1 MAPRASTSGGRRGRA
16 IGVALVAIG
25 AIGAC
30 EGALVRV
37 ETSGDLGFDS
47 HRAGRGFETT
57 YAPVAPEEVIST
69 ALNAA
74 RPLGASLRVAPG
86 GRGGASDGVAV
97 ERDGDDFELVFVYQS
112 RRADVRGDVLR
123 RVRGRESDEKSA
135 RGAVGDERVG
145 TFAPNAREGGGD
157 AVRGAIADA
166 GSRRTFLS
174 AGCGSSSEED
184 EQEVTVAMDPL
195 RSYFDA
201 RREAPEGKMRAVVI
215 ACEEASASAR
225 AAEETFADSLDAI
238 ERENVRA
245 VGVFYGE
252 DRDVDGAS
260 CGDEK
265 KSPTGRALLALEAS
279 EAPECGILCET
290 QATLVMGIIM
300 IWGALLALLYG
311 WGLLTDLDTPKYWAK
326 PDEKQD

>member
-1 MAPRASTSGGRRGRA
+1 MTPRASTSGGRRGRA

-37 ETSGDLGFDS
+37 ETPGDLGFVS

-86 GRGGASDGVAV
+86 GREGASDGAAV

-112 RRADVRGDVLR
+112 QHADVRGDVLR
-123 RVRGRESDEKSA
+123 RVRGRESGEKSA
-135 RGAVGDERVG
+135 RDAVGDERVG

-157 AVRGAIADA
+157 AVQGAIADA

-174 AGCGSSSEED
+174 TGCGSSSSED
-184 EQEVTVAMDPL
+184 EREVTVAIDPL

-225 AAEETFADSLDAI
+225 AAGETFADGLDAI

-245 VGVFYGE
+245 VGVFYGKDPE
-252 DRDVDGAS
+252 ADGAS

-265 KSPTGRALLALEAS
+265 NSQTGRALLALEAS
-279 EAPECGILCET
+279 EAPECGLLCET

>member
-1 MAPRASTSGGRRGRA
+1 MAPRASTSGRRRARA
-16 IGVALVAIG
+16 IGVALVATG
-25 AIGAC
+25 SIGAC

-37 ETSGDLGFDS
+37 ETSGDLGFHS

-57 YAPVAPEEVIST
+57 YAPVVPEEVIST

-86 GRGGASDGVAV
+86 GRGGASDAVGV
-97 ERDGDDFELVFVYQS
+97 ERDGDDFELVFVYRS

-135 RGAVGDERVG
+135 PGAVADERVG
-145 TFAPNAREGGGD
+145 TFAPNAREGGRD

-174 AGCGSSSEED
+174 TGCGSPSED
-184 EQEVTVAMDPL
+184 EREVTLVVDPL

-215 ACEEASASAR
+215 ACEEGSASTG
-225 AAEETFADSLDAI
+225 AAGEMFADDLDVI
-238 ERENVRA
+238 EHENVRA

-252 DRDVDGAS
+252 HRQSDGVS
-260 CGDEK
+260 CDDEK

-279 EAPECGILCET
+279 EAPECGLLCET
-290 QATLVMGIIM
+290 QATLVMGTIM